1 MGGFRGRYE
10 IAVVARGSSVVGLH
24 NAREERMTFLK
35 DFVNVLSEASI
46 SFLLLSSAFGFIVFF
61 NLMDGRVRSKG
72 GSAFVVFGVLLAI
85 LGIFIRPLLYLAV
98 AYFLLMFVLANLGG
112 RLWDRKTGFWALV
125 FGLLGF
131 FVSFLDPNFY
141 LIAAKPDNVPIGA
154 MIFLLAIFTWIAL
167 RKAYLNDKQIA
178 TGGIPWEKTESDE
191 KLFTWPDLVYTE
203 MMCMIFLT
211 VIMIVWSVSLRAPLE
226 EAANPT
232 SSPNPAKAPW
242 YFLGLQEMLVYFD
255 PWLAGVVLPTLI
267 IVGLMAIPYI
277 DTNPRGNGYYSFRE
291 RKWELGIFLYG
302 FLVLWS
308 FLIITGTF
316 LRGPNW
322 NFFGPYEYWDPNK
335 LVPLVNVDLS
345 ELIWVKFLGM
355 SLPKLWPIRELP
367 GIVLVLAYLGLPP
380 LLALGPFKRFYLK
393 MGAPRY
399 YVGTFLFLIMM
410 SLPIKMVLR
419 WLFNLK
425 YILHI
430 QEIFF
435 NI

>member
-1 MGGFRGRYE
+1 
-10 IAVVARGSSVVGLH
+10 
-24 NAREERMTFLK
+24 MTFIK
-35 DFVNVLSEASI
+35 DFINVLSAGSI
-46 SFLLLSSAFGFIVFF
+46 SFLLLSSTFGFIIYF
-61 NLMDGRVRSKG
+61 NLLDGRIKSKAG
-72 GSAFVVFGVLLAI
+72 GAFLAFGLFLLVI
-85 LGIFIRPLLYLAV
+85 GIFIHPLFYLGVAYLAI
-98 AYFLLMFVLANLGG
+98 MFGLARLGG
-112 RLWDRKTGFWALV
+112 RLWDGKVGFWLLV
-125 FGLLGF
+125 FAMGGF
-131 FVSFLDPNFY
+131 FVSMLDPNFF

-154 MIFLLAIFTWIAL
+154 MIFLLGFFTWVAL
-167 RKAYLNDKQIA
+167 RKAYFNDQAIA
-178 TGGIPWEKTESDE
+178 MGGIPWEKTESDE

-203 MMCMIFLT
+203 MLCMILLT
-211 VIMIVWSVSLRAPLE
+211 IVMIVWSVVLRAPLE

-277 DTNPRGNGYYSFRE
+277 DTNPKGNGYYSFRE

-345 ELIWVKFLGM
+345 ELIWVKALGM
-355 SLPKLWPIRELP
+355 ALPKVWILREAF
-367 GIVLVLAYLGLPP
+367 GIALCLAYLALPP
-380 LLALGPFKRFYLK
+380 ILAAGPFRRFYLK

-410 SLPIKMVLR
+410 ALPIKMVLR

-425 YILHI
+425 YIVHI

-435 NI
+435 NV

>member
-1 MGGFRGRYE
+1 
-10 IAVVARGSSVVGLH
+10 
-24 NAREERMTFLK
+24 MTFLK
-35 DFVNVLSEASI
+35 NFVNVLSVASI
-46 SFLLLSSAFGFIVFF
+46 SFILLTAAFSFIVFF
-61 NLMDGRVRSKG
+61 CLLDGRIKSKG
-72 GSAFVVFGVLLAI
+72 GTILIVLGVVLAI
-85 LGIFIRPLLYLAV
+85 AGIWILPLLYCAI
-98 AYFLLMFVLANLGG
+98 AYFILLWGLSTLGP
-112 RLWDRKTGFWALV
+112 RLWEKKVGLGLLIGGAAA
-125 FGLLGF
+125 FGL
-131 FVSFLDPNFY
+131 SMLDPNFY

-154 MIFLLAIFTWIAL
+154 MIFLLGIFTWIAL
-167 RKAYLNDKQIA
+167 SKAYVNDRQILA
-178 TGGIPWEKTESDE
+178 GGISFEKTESDE

-203 MMCMIFLT
+203 MLCMIVLT
-211 VIMIVWSVSLRAPLE
+211 IVMVVWSVGLRAPLE

-277 DTNPRGNGYYSFRE
+277 DTNPKGNGYYSFRD
-291 RKWELGIFLYG
+291 RKWEIGVFLYG

-335 LVPLVNVDLS
+335 LEPLVNIDLS
-345 ELIWVKFLGM
+345 ELIWVKALAM
-355 SLPKLWPIRELP
+355 PLPKLWVIRESF
-367 GIVLVLAYLGLPP
+367 GIILVGLYFSLAPA
-380 LLALGPFKRFYLK
+380 LAKGPFRRFYLK
-393 MGAPRY
+393 MGAARY
-399 YVGTFLFLIMM
+399 YVGAFLFLFMLA
-410 SLPIKMVLR
+410 LPIKMVLR

-425 YILHI
+425 YIVHI

>member
-1 MGGFRGRYE
+1 
-10 IAVVARGSSVVGLH
+10 
-24 NAREERMTFLK
+24 MTFIK
-35 DFVNVLSEASI
+35 DFINVLSAASV
-46 SFLLLSSAFGFIVFF
+46 SFLLLSSVFGFILFF
-61 NLMDGRVRSKG
+61 NLSDGRIKSKG
-72 GSAFVVFGVLLAI
+72 GSAFIAFGVLL
-85 LGIFIRPLLYLAV
+85 LVTGIFIRPLLYLGI
-98 AYFLLMFVLANLGG
+98 AYFPIMFALAHLGG
-112 RLWDRKTGFWALV
+112 RLWDRRVGGWLLTFALA
-125 FGLLGF
+125 GF
-131 FVSFLDPNFY
+131 FVSMLDPNFY

-178 TGGIPWEKTESDE
+178 LGGIPWEKTETDE

-203 MMCMIFLT
+203 MLCMILLT
-211 VIMIVWSVSLRAPLE
+211 IVMIIWSVSLRAPLE

-277 DTNPRGNGYYSFRE
+277 DTNPKGNGYFSFRE

-335 LVPLVNVDLS
+335 LVPLVNIDLS
-345 ELIWVKFLGM
+345 ELIWVKFLSM
-355 SLPKLWPIRELP
+355 PLPKLWVIREAP
-367 GIVLVLAYLGLPP
+367 GMLLVLAYLGLPP
-380 LLALGPFKRFYLK
+380 LLALGPFRRFYLK

-399 YVGTFLFLIMM
+399 YVGTFLFLFMLA
-410 SLPIKMVLR
+410 LPIKMVLR

-425 YILHI
+425 YLIHI

>member
-1 MGGFRGRYE
+1 
-10 IAVVARGSSVVGLH
+10 
-24 NAREERMTFLK
+24 MTFLK
-35 DFVNVLSEASI
+35 DFINVLSAASI
-46 SFLLLSSAFGFIVFF
+46 SFLLLTSVFAFIIYF
-61 NLMDGRVRSKG
+61 NLMDGRLKSKA
-72 GSAFVVFGVLLAI
+72 GSAFIGFGVLLVVVG
-85 LGIFIRPLLYLAV
+85 LFVRPLLYLGI
-98 AYFLLMFVLANLGG
+98 AYFLILFGLSRLGG
-112 RLWDRKTGFWALV
+112 RLWDGKVGFWLLV
-125 FGLLGF
+125 AGIGGFGI
-131 FVSFLDPNFY
+131 SMLDPNFY

-154 MIFLLAIFTWIAL
+154 MIFLLGIFTWIAL
-167 RKAYLNDKQIA
+167 RKAYFNDRAIA
-178 TGGIPWEKTESDE
+178 VGGIPWEKTESNE
-191 KLFTWPDLVYTE
+191 KLFVWPDLVYTE
-203 MMCMIFLT
+203 MLCMILLT
-211 VIMIVWSVSLRAPLE
+211 IVMTVWSIGLRAPLE

-277 DTNPRGNGYYSFRE
+277 DTNPKGSGYYSFRE

-345 ELIWVKFLGM
+345 ELIWVKALGM
-355 SLPKLWPIRELP
+355 SLPKVWLIREAF
-367 GIVLVLAYLGLPP
+367 GIALCLAYLALPP
-380 LLALGPFKRFYLK
+380 LLAAGPFRRFYLK

-410 SLPIKMVLR
+410 ALPIKMVLR

-425 YILHI
+425 YIVHI

-435 NI
+435 NV

>member
-1 MGGFRGRYE
+1 
-10 IAVVARGSSVVGLH
+10 
-24 NAREERMTFLK
+24 MTFLK
-35 DFVNVLSEASI
+35 DFVNVLSVASI
-46 SFLLLSSAFGFIVFF
+46 SFILLSSIFAFIVYFNLLDGEIRSKVGIGFIVF
-61 NLMDGRVRSKG
+61 GAVC
-72 GSAFVVFGVLLAI
+72 AVA
-85 LGIFIRPLLYLAV
+85 GIFVRPLLYLAV
-98 AYFLLMFVLANLGG
+98 AYFLILWALSKLGG
-112 RLWDRKTGFWALV
+112 RVWESRVGVRLLIGAAAIFALS
-125 FGLLGF
+125 L
-131 FVSFLDPNFY
+131 LDPNFA
-141 LIAAKPDNVPIGA
+141 LIAGKPDNVPIAA
-154 MIFLLAIFTWIAL
+154 MIFLLGIFTWIAL
-167 RKAYLNDKQIA
+167 RKAYYNDRQILS
-178 TGGIPWEKTESDE
+178 GGIPYEKTESDE

-203 MMCMIFLT
+203 MLCMIVLSI
-211 VIMIVWSVSLRAPLE
+211 VMIVWSIGLRAPLE

-277 DTNPRGNGYYSFRE
+277 DTNPKGNGYYAFRE
-291 RKWELGIFLYG
+291 RKWEIGIFLYG

-335 LVPLVNVDLS
+335 LEPLVNIDLS
-345 ELIWVKFLGM
+345 ELIWVKALGM
-355 SLPKLWPIRELP
+355 SLPKLWIIREAFGLLFV
-367 GIVLVLAYLGLPP
+367 GAYLGLAP
-380 LLALGPFKRFYLK
+380 AMAIGPFRRFYLK
-393 MGAPRY
+393 MGGPRY
-399 YVGTFLFLIMM
+399 YVGAFLFLFML

-425 YILHI
+425 YLVHI

>member
-1 MGGFRGRYE
+1 
-10 IAVVARGSSVVGLH
+10 
-24 NAREERMTFLK
+24 MTFLK
-35 DFVNVLSEASI
+35 DFVNVLSGSSI
-46 SFLLLSSAFGFIVFF
+46 SFLVLSFSFGFIVYF
-61 NLMDGRVRSKG
+61 NLLEGRLKSKG
-72 GSAFVVFGVLLAI
+72 GYGFMGMGVVFLLA
-85 LGIFIRPLLYLAV
+85 GIFIRPLLYLGI
-98 AYFLLMFVLANLGG
+98 AYFLLMFGLAALGG
-112 RLWDRKTGFWALV
+112 RLWDKRV
-125 FGLLGF
+125 GLRLLIGGAVAF
-131 FVSFLDPNFY
+131 FLSFLDPNFY

-154 MIFLLAIFTWIAL
+154 MIFFLGIFTWIAL
-167 RKAYLNDKQIA
+167 RKAYLNDKQIEV
-178 TGGIPWEKTESDE
+178 GGIPFEKTETDE

-203 MMCMIFLT
+203 MLCMIVLT
-211 VIMIVWSVSLRAPLE
+211 IVMVVWSVALRAPLE

-291 RKWELGIFLYG
+291 RKWEIGIFLYG

-345 ELIWVKFLGM
+345 EIIWVRTLHM
-355 SLPKLWPIRELP
+355 PLPKLWIIREIF
-367 GIVLVLAYLGLPP
+367 GIGLVLAYMSLPP
-380 LLALGPFKRFYLK
+380 LMAVGPFRRFYLK
-393 MGAPRY
+393 MGGPRY
-399 YVGTFLFLIMM
+399 YVGAVLFLVMM
-410 SLPIKMVLR
+410 ALPIKMVLR

-425 YILHI
+425 YIVHI

-435 NI
+435 NV

>member
-1 MGGFRGRYE
+1 M
-10 IAVVARGSSVVGLH
+10 S
-24 NAREERMTFLK
+24 FLK
-35 DFVNVLSEASI
+35 DFINVLSVASI
-46 SFLLLSSAFGFIVFF
+46 SFVVLSAAFAFIVFF
-61 NLMDGRVRSKG
+61 NLFDGQIRSKT
-72 GSAFVVFGVLLAI
+72 GSMFVAFGVVLAI
-85 LGIFIRPLLYLAV
+85 AGLFIRPLLYLAV
-98 AYFLLMFVLANLGG
+98 AYFLLMFGLARLGG
-112 RLWDRKTGFWALV
+112 RLWDRKVGFWLLV
-125 FGLLGF
+125 ASLAGFGLSMF
-131 FVSFLDPNFY
+131 DPNFY

-154 MIFLLAIFTWIAL
+154 MIFLLGIFTWIAL

-178 TGGIPWEKTESDE
+178 VGGIPWEKTESDE

-203 MMCMIFLT
+203 LLCMILLT
-211 VIMIVWSVSLRAPLE
+211 IVMIVWSIVLRAPLE

-255 PWLAGVVLPTLI
+255 PWLAGVVLPTMI

-277 DTNPRGNGYYSFRE
+277 DTNPRGSGYYSFRE
-291 RKWELGIFLYG
+291 RKWEIGVFLYG

-335 LVPLVNVDLS
+335 LVPLVNIDLS
-345 ELIWVKFLGM
+345 ELIWVKLLAM
-355 SLPKLWPIRELP
+355 PLPKLWLIRELP
-367 GIVLVLAYLGLPP
+367 GILLVLAYIALPP
-380 LLALGPFKRFYLK
+380 LLAMGPFRRFYLK

-399 YVGTFLFLIMM
+399 YVGSMLFLIMM
-410 SLPIKMVLR
+410 ALPIKMVLR

-425 YILHI
+425 YIVHI

>member
-1 MGGFRGRYE
+1 
-10 IAVVARGSSVVGLH
+10 
-24 NAREERMTFLK
+24 MTFLK
-35 DFVNVLSEASI
+35 NFINVLSVASI
-46 SFLLLSSAFGFIVFF
+46 SFILLSATFAFLVYF
-61 NLMDGRVRSKG
+61 NLMDGRIKSKAG
-72 GSAFVVFGVLLAI
+72 YAFIALGVVLAVA
-85 LGIFIRPLLYLAV
+85 GIWITPLLYLAV
-98 AYFLLMFVLANLGG
+98 AYFLLLWGMAKLGG
-112 RLWDRKTGFWALV
+112 RLWDKKV
-125 FGLLGF
+125 GLWMLIVGAIAF
-131 FVSFLDPNFY
+131 TISLFDPNFL
-141 LIAAKPDNVPIGA
+141 LIAGKPDNVPISA
-154 MIFLLAIFTWIAL
+154 MIFLLGIFTWIAL
-167 RKAYLNDKQIA
+167 RKAYYNDKQIDN
-178 TGGIPWEKTESDE
+178 GGIPFEKTETDE

-203 MMCMIFLT
+203 LLCMIALT
-211 VIMIVWSVSLRAPLE
+211 IVMIVWSVGLRAPLE

-277 DTNPRGNGYYSFRE
+277 DTNPKGNGYYSFKE
-291 RKWELGIFLYG
+291 RKWEIGVFLYG

-322 NFFGPYEYWDPNK
+322 NFYGPYEFWDPNK
-335 LVPLVNVDLS
+335 LEPLVNIDLS
-345 ELIWVKFLGM
+345 ELIWVKLMGM
-355 SLPKLWPIRELP
+355 PLPRLWVIREAP
-367 GIVLVLAYLGLPP
+367 GLILVLLYLGLAP
-380 LLALGPFKRFYLK
+380 AMAVGPFRRFYLK

-399 YVGTFLFLIMM
+399 YVGAFLFLTML

-425 YILHI
+425 YLVHI

>member
-1 MGGFRGRYE
+1 MNA
-10 IAVVARGSSVVGLH
+10 IKNLINMLSS
-24 NAREERMTFLK
+24 
-35 DFVNVLSEASI
+35 ASI
-46 SFLLLSSAFGFIVFF
+46 SFILLSVSFGFVVYFNLLNGKLRSRGGRTLLVVGIVLVIAGFFSLPVLVLGLTYLGILFLLAWLGPRLWEKKVGLIALVVVLGAFGLSMF
-61 NLMDGRVRSKG
+61 DSE
-72 GSAFVVFGVLLAI
+72 FV
-85 LGIFIRPLLYLAV
+85 
-98 AYFLLMFVLANLGG
+98 
-112 RLWDRKTGFWALV
+112 K
-125 FGLLGF
+125 
-131 FVSFLDPNFY
+131 
-141 LIAAKPDNVPIGA
+141 IAGKPDNVPIAA
-154 MIFLLAIFTWIAL
+154 MIFLLGFFTWVAL
-167 RKAYLNDKQIA
+167 RKAYLNDTA
-178 TGGIPWEKTESDE
+178 LASGGIPWEKTESDE

-203 MMCMIFLT
+203 MLCMIILT
-211 VIMIVWSVSLRAPLE
+211 IVMIVWSMALPAPLE

-255 PWLAGVVLPTLI
+255 PWLAGVVLPTFI

-335 LVPLVNVDLS
+335 LVPLVSVNLS
-345 ELIWVKFLGM
+345 ELIWVKWLGVP
-355 SLPKLWPIRELP
+355 LPKFWMVREIF
-367 GIVLVLAYLGLPP
+367 GLAVVAAYFALPP
-380 LLALGPFKRFYLK
+380 LFARTIARRFYVK
-393 MGAPRY
+393 MGPPRY
-399 YVGTFLFLIMM
+399 YVGMYLFLIMM
-410 SLPIKMVLR
+410 SLPIKMFLR

-425 YILHI
+425 YIVAV
-430 QEIFF
+430 QEFFF

>member
-1 MGGFRGRYE
+1 
-10 IAVVARGSSVVGLH
+10 
-24 NAREERMTFLK
+24 MTFLK
-35 DFVNVLSEASI
+35 NFINVLSVASI
-46 SFLLLSSAFGFIVFF
+46 SFILLTAIFAFIVYF
-61 NLMDGRVRSKG
+61 NLLDGKIRSKG
-72 GSAFVVFGVLLAI
+72 GMAMVI
-85 LGIFIRPLLYLAV
+85 LGVIFLVAGLFITPLLYLGV
-98 AYFLLMFVLANLGG
+98 AYLLSLWGLAALGP
-112 RLWDRKTGFWALV
+112 RLWDGKVGLWMLIIGLIA
-125 FGLLGF
+125 FGLSL
-131 FVSFLDPNFY
+131 LDPNFY
-141 LIAAKPDNVPIGA
+141 YIAAKPDNVPIGA
-154 MIFLLAIFTWIAL
+154 MIFLLGIFTWIAL
-167 RKAYLNDKQIA
+167 RKAYYNDKAIEA
-178 TGGIPWEKTESDE
+178 GGIPYEKTESDE

-203 MMCMIFLT
+203 LLCMILLT
-211 VIMIVWSVSLRAPLE
+211 IVMILWSVGLRAPLE

-267 IVGLMAIPYI
+267 VVGLMAIPYI
-277 DTNPRGNGYYSFRE
+277 DTNPRGNGYYSFKE
-291 RKWELGIFLYG
+291 RKWEIGVFLYG

-322 NFFGPYEYWDPNK
+322 SFYGPFEYWDPNK
-335 LVPLVNVDLS
+335 LEPLVNIDLS
-345 ELIWVKFLGM
+345 ELIWVKALGM
-355 SLPKLWPIRELP
+355 PLPKLWIIREAF
-367 GIVLVLAYLGLPP
+367 GIILCLLYLGLAPA
-380 LLALGPFKRFYLK
+380 LAAGPFRRFYLK

-399 YVGTFLFLIMM
+399 YTGAFLFLIMM

-425 YILHI
+425 YIVHI

>member
-1 MGGFRGRYE
+1 
-10 IAVVARGSSVVGLH
+10 
-24 NAREERMTFLK
+24 MTFVK
-35 DFVNVLSEASI
+35 DFIDVLSASSI
-46 SFLLLSSAFGFIVFF
+46 SFLLLSSIFAFIVYF
-61 NLMDGRVRSKG
+61 NLLDGQLRSRAGK
-72 GSAFVVFGVLLAI
+72 FFFG
-85 LGIFIRPLLYLAV
+85 LGIAFLLIGLFIRPLLYLGI
-98 AYFLLMFVLANLGG
+98 AYLLIMFGLAHLGP
-112 RLWDRKTGFWALV
+112 RLWDRKVGKWLLI
-125 FGLLGF
+125 FGLAGF
-131 FVSFLDPNFY
+131 FVSMFDPNFF

-154 MIFLLAIFTWIAL
+154 MIFLLGIFTWIAL

-178 TGGIPWEKTESDE
+178 AGGIPWEKTETSE
-191 KLFTWPDLVYTE
+191 KLFVWPDLVYTE
-203 MMCMIFLT
+203 MLCMILLT
-211 VIMIVWSVSLRAPLE
+211 IVMIVWSIVLRAPLE

-232 SSPNPAKAPW
+232 TSPNPAKAPW

-277 DTNPRGNGYYSFRE
+277 DTNPKGAGYYSFRE
-291 RKWELGIFLYG
+291 RKWEIGIFLYG

-335 LVPLVNVDLS
+335 LVPLVNIDLS
-345 ELIWVKFLGM
+345 EFVWV
-355 SLPKLWPIRELP
+355 SLFHMPLPRLWVIRELP
-367 GIVLVLAYLGLPP
+367 GILLVVGYLSLPP
-380 LLALGPFKRFYLK
+380 LLAAGPFRRFYLK
-393 MGAPRY
+393 MGAARY
-399 YVGTFLFLIMM
+399 YVGAFLFLTMLA
-410 SLPIKMVLR
+410 LPIKMVLR

-425 YILHI
+425 YIVHI

>member
-1 MGGFRGRYE
+1 
-10 IAVVARGSSVVGLH
+10 
-24 NAREERMTFLK
+24 MTFIK
-35 DFVNVLSEASI
+35 DFVNVLSAGSI
-46 SFLLLSSAFGFIVFF
+46 SFVLLTSIFALIIFLKLMGGRIKSAGGFAFIGFGLLLF
-61 NLMDGRVRSKG
+61 LT
-72 GSAFVVFGVLLAI
+72 
-85 LGIFIRPLLYLAV
+85 GIFVRPLAYLGV
-98 AYFLLMFVLANLGG
+98 AYFLILFVLARLGG
-112 RLWDRKTGFWALV
+112 RIWDTKVGMRLGLMAALA
-125 FGLLGF
+125 FA
-131 FVSFLDPNFY
+131 VSMLDPNFY
-141 LIAAKPDNVPIGA
+141 LIAAKPDNVPIVA
-154 MIFLLAIFTWIAL
+154 MIFLLGFFTWLAL
-167 RKAYLNDKQIA
+167 RKAYLNDVQIA

-203 MMCMIFLT
+203 MLCMIVLT
-211 VIMIVWSVSLRAPLE
+211 IIMVVWSVGLRAPLE

-277 DTNPRGNGYYSFRE
+277 DTNPKGNGYYSFRD
-291 RKWELGIFLYG
+291 RKWEVGVFLYG

-345 ELIWVKFLGM
+345 ELIWVRMLHM
-355 SLPKLWPIRELP
+355 PLPKLWLIREIF
-367 GIVLVLAYLGLPP
+367 GIGLVLAYMSLPP
-380 LLALGPFKRFYLK
+380 IMAVGPFRRFYLK
-393 MGAPRY
+393 MGGPRY
-399 YVGTFLFLIMM
+399 YVGAVLFLVMM
-410 SLPIKMVLR
+410 ALPIKMILR

-435 NI
+435 NV

>member
-1 MGGFRGRYE
+1 
-10 IAVVARGSSVVGLH
+10 
-24 NAREERMTFLK
+24 MTFIK
-35 DFVNVLSEASI
+35 NFINVLSVASI
-46 SFLLLSSAFGFIVFF
+46 SFLLLSAVFAFIVYFNLLDGKIRSKGGIGFIVF
-61 NLMDGRVRSKG
+61 G
-72 GSAFVVFGVLLAI
+72 AI
-85 LGIFIRPLLYLAV
+85 CAIAGIFFKPLLYLAV
-98 AYFLLMFVLANLGG
+98 AYFLILWGLARLGPK
-112 RLWDRKTGFWALV
+112 LWDPKVGKWLLIV
-125 FGLLGF
+125 SLIGFGLSL
-131 FVSFLDPNFY
+131 LDPNFY

-154 MIFLLAIFTWIAL
+154 MIFLRGIFTWIAL
-167 RKAYLNDKQIA
+167 RKAYINDHQMA
-178 TGGIPWEKTESDE
+178 LGGIPYEKTESDE

-203 MMCMIFLT
+203 LLCMIGLT
-211 VIMIVWSVSLRAPLE
+211 IVMIVWSVGLRAPLE
-226 EAANPT
+226 EAANPNV
-232 SSPNPAKAPW
+232 SPNPAKAPW

-291 RKWELGIFLYG
+291 RKWEIGVFLYG

-322 NFFGPYEYWDPNK
+322 NFYGPYEYWDPNK
-335 LVPLVNVDLS
+335 LEPLVNIDLS
-345 ELIWVKFLGM
+345 ELIWVKLMGM
-355 SLPKLWPIRELP
+355 PLPKLWIIREAP
-367 GIVLVLAYLGLPP
+367 GLILVLLYLGLAPA
-380 LLALGPFKRFYLK
+380 LAVGPMKRFYLK

-399 YVGTFLFLIMM
+399 YVGAFLFLFML

-425 YILHI
+425 YLVHI

>member
-1 MGGFRGRYE
+1 
-10 IAVVARGSSVVGLH
+10 
-24 NAREERMTFLK
+24 MTFIK
-35 DFVNVLSEASI
+35 DFVNVLSGASI
-46 SFLLLSSAFGFIVFF
+46 SFLLLSSLFGSIVFF
-61 NLMDGRVRSKG
+61 NLLDGRLKSKG
-72 GSAFVVFGVLLAI
+72 GAGFIAFGVIALVVGL
-85 LGIFIRPLLYLAV
+85 FIRPLLYLGI
-98 AYFLLMFVLANLGG
+98 AYLLIMFALANLGP
-112 RLWDRKTGFWALV
+112 RLWDTKTGLWMLI
-125 FGLLGF
+125 FGAGAF
-131 FVSFLDPNFY
+131 GISMFDPNFF
-141 LIAAKPDNVPIGA
+141 LIAAKPDNVPIVA
-154 MIFLLAIFTWIAL
+154 MIFLLAIFTWVAL
-167 RKAYLNDKQIA
+167 RKAYLNDRQIA
-178 TGGIPWEKTESDE
+178 LGGIPWEKTESDE

-203 MMCMIFLT
+203 MLCMILLT
-211 VIMIVWSVSLRAPLE
+211 IVMIVWSVALRAPLE

-277 DTNPRGNGYYSFRE
+277 DTNPKGNGYYAFRE
-291 RKWELGIFLYG
+291 RKWEIGVFLYG

-345 ELIWVKFLGM
+345 ELIWVKLLAM
-355 SLPKLWPIRELP
+355 PLPKLWVIREIF
-367 GIVLVLAYLGLPP
+367 GIGLVVGYMGLPP
-380 LLALGPFKRFYLK
+380 LLALGPFRRFYLK

-399 YVGTFLFLIMM
+399 YVGSFLFLFML

-425 YILHI
+425 YLVHI